1 MELFGGGGGGAG
13 AGPEQEGVGGQL
25 GQLFGSKLFV
35 ILTLSLC
42 GLFFVV
48 TGVQFWITDYATRS
62 KQEGGLGADAETVVL
77 VFSIASVTAPVMG
90 VFIGGALI
98 DKQGGY
104 KDDPNSS
111 DPVRAPLAHISACC
125 SRDGAETLLCFGQPG
140 LAAAR
145 TLRTCLNFAL
155 GAAAASFPAAFS
167 NDFAVRVANWPRP
180 PRRSSV

>member
-13 AGPEQEGVGGQL
+13 AGPEQEGVGEQL
-25 GQLFGSKLFV
+25 GQLFGSKLFI

-111 DPVRAPLAHISACC
+111 DPVRAPLAHILILLF
-125 SRDGAETLLCFGQPG
+125 SRW
-140 LAAAR
+140 
-145 TLRTCLNFAL
+145 
-155 GAAAASFPAAFS
+155 S
-167 NDFAVRVANWPRP
+167 
-180 PRRSSV
+180 